1 MSLIWKK
8 QNILY
13 NAVMKSLLN
22 PGFYIFGVHVAWY
35 GVLIAFGMLVA
46 VVLCSHL
53 AKKRGLKADDIM
65 LVALYAL
72 PLAIIGARVY
82 YIAFSG
88 RSWTFLEAIQIWQ
101 GGMAIYGG
109 VIGGALGV
117 LIYCLIHKKNFL
129 NFADVIAPGLILA
142 QSIGRFGNFINQEAY
157 GWAVSDPNLF
167 GFPFS
172 VYIEHCTEA
181 GCECA
186 GSGWHLA
193 TFFFESYLNLIGFA
207 ILLFILLYS
216 KKRGTVMAGYF
227 VWYGAVR
234 AFVETFRTDALFIGN
249 TTLRVSQLLS
259 IILVFVGLVILFFN
273 YIYPKIKKRKQNN
286 WQF

>member
-1 MSLIWKK
+1 
-8 QNILY
+8 
-13 NAVMKSLLN
+13 MKNLLN

-35 GVLIAFGMLVA
+35 GVLIAVGMLVA
-46 VVLCSHL
+46 VLLCSRL
-53 AKKRGLKADDIM
+53 CRKRGLKVDDIVM
-65 LVALYAL
+65 VALYAI

-88 RSWTFLEAIQIWQ
+88 RSWTLIEAIQIWN

-109 VIGGALGV
+109 VIGGAIGV

-129 NFADVIAPGLILA
+129 DFADVIAPGLIIA

-157 GWAVSDPNLF
+157 GWPVTNPDLM

-181 GCECA
+181 GCTCA

-216 KKRGTVMAGYF
+216 KRRGVVTAMYF
-227 VWYGAVR
+227 VWYGAAR
-234 AFVETFRTDALFIGN
+234 AFVETFRMDALFIGN
-249 TTLRVSQLLS
+249 SSLRVSQLLS
-259 IILVFVGLVILFFN
+259 IILVVLGLVMLFCIYIL
-273 YIYPKIKKRKQNN
+273 PKIKKRKSKI
-286 WQF
+286 

>member
-1 MSLIWKK
+1 
-8 QNILY
+8 
-13 NAVMKSLLN
+13 MKSLLN

-88 RSWTFLEAIQIWQ
+88 RAWSLAEAIKIWE

-117 LIYCLIHKKNFL
+117 LLYCLIHKKNFL

-286 WQF
+286 